1 MMDRSR
7 LHLLAAGVILLAS
20 ASTVSAEGV
29 QWAKSFNKAKKQA
42 KVGEKPPAVRTHL
55 RDMIVMPEMVGSIVA
70 VYTGKG
76 FQNVEV
82 KGEMIGHYLAEFALS

>member
-20 ASTVSAEGV
+20 ASAVSAEGV

-42 KVGEKPPAVRTHL
+42 KESGRL
-55 RDMIVMPEMVGSIVA
+55 MMVDFYA
-70 VYTGKG
+70 DW
-76 FQNVEV
+76 
-82 KGEMIGHYLAEFALS
+82 